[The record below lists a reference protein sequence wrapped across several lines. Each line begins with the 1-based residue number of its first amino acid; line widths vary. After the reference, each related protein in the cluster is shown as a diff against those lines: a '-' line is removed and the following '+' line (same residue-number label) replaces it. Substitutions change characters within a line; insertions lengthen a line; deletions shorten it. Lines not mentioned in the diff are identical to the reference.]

1 MLISEE
7 WLREWVKTEQDLPQ
21 IAYDLTQAGLEIE
34 DIINPATEHL
44 QQVVVAEVLAAEKHP
59 NADRLKLCRVS
70 DGAKEYSIVCGAPN
84 ARAKIKVAL
93 ARIGTVLPGDFK
105 IKESK
110 IRGSL
115 SQGMLCSASELQLG
129 EDHDGIIELPADAK
143 LGKPIQDYVAAT
155 SPGMDIAITPN
166 RGDCLSVRGIARD
179 LATLYATKLTPP
191 PLPEIKAEHK
201 DELSIKLEA
210 PDGCAQYLGRI
221 IKGVDLSKPSPAWMQ
236 QRLRDTGHNPI
247 NIAVDVTNYV
257 MHELGQPLHAF
268 DLTKISGG
276 IVVRYAKPRE
286 ELTLLDG
293 RVLKLDKD
301 DLLIADHKKPLAL
314 AGVMGGEYS
323 GIADDTQDIFLEAA
337 FFNPQVVFGK
347 QLKYNLVTEAAYRFE
362 RFVDPTATR
371 QAMERAT
378 ELLIATAGGTA
389 GEITTAAEPKYLPK
403 ARSLDLDLDFVGS
416 FLGFGF
422 EEKEVARILESLGFT
437 CTRKASG
444 AKQAGVQL
452 KVDIPSFRPDIDC
465 AEALCEELARIYG
478 YDKIAQT
485 LPRSS
490 LTPTLGSSESPE
502 AGAMASFSFG
512 SYSEEDK
519 IRDLLAARGFQEVI
533 NYSFIS
539 SRHAQQLYPDAALI
553 ELANPISSDMSVMR
567 PGLVFGL
574 LSALE
579 HNQRHH
585 LRVRK
590 LFEMGLCFRS
600 LTGGATGKSA
610 GVGIDS
616 TAAGKDGSGKDAALD
631 SRILADITQAAEKG
645 GNKEVANIVQENHLG
660 FAVLQPRD
668 HKQGHK
674 FWGEQDYDFANLLAD
689 TRSLLN
695 LWGQEDRINIDF
707 TSAGAGSSSAL
718 FHPKQHFIL
727 SAKQKGGAQELG
739 MAGLLHPLVAER
751 FNLQDFSVFYFSC
764 CLSRLPK
771 DSPPEY
777 ATFSRLPPARFELSL
792 VMDENISYAE
802 LQRHIYADADK
813 SLVSVELL
821 DIYRSDALGKDKKSM
836 ALRLSWQDPA
846 KTLTDAEVNDL
857 VAKLLTQLKSKHEIH
872 LRS

>member
-7 WLREWVKTEQDLPQ
+7 WLREWVKTDQDLPQ

-276 IVVRYAKPRE
+276 IVVRYAKPKE

-389 GEITTAAEPKYLPK
+389 GEITTAAEPKHLPK

-444 AKQAGVQL
+444 ARQAGGAGTGGGSGSGGTGGGAGSGGTGGVAGAGANNGSGAGGVADAGANDGSGVAGTGANNGLGAGGTGGAGGGVQL

-616 TAAGKDGSGKDAALD
+616 TATGKIAQAGQQIAPPPKTPRPVGNTDDN
-631 SRILADITQAAEKG
+631 SRKYRKMVQAKTPPWTAESLPTSPKLRKKG
-645 GNKEVANIVQENHLG
+645 
-660 FAVLQPRD
+660 
-668 HKQGHK
+668 
-674 FWGEQDYDFANLLAD
+674 
-689 TRSLLN
+689 
-695 LWGQEDRINIDF
+695 
-707 TSAGAGSSSAL
+707 
-718 FHPKQHFIL
+718 
-727 SAKQKGGAQELG
+727 
-739 MAGLLHPLVAER
+739 
-751 FNLQDFSVFYFSC
+751 
-764 CLSRLPK
+764 
-771 DSPPEY
+771 
-777 ATFSRLPPARFELSL
+777 AT
-792 VMDENISYAE
+792 
-802 LQRHIYADADK
+802 
-813 SLVSVELL
+813 
-821 DIYRSDALGKDKKSM
+821 KKS
-836 ALRLSWQDPA
+836 P
-846 KTLTDAEVNDL
+846 T
-857 VAKLLTQLKSKHEIH
+857 
-872 LRS
+872 